1 MHFFLIIKKEK
12 VCVIS
17 SMYAFILVTY
27 FRSCRTKC
35 KTKFVVG
42 KEKNNKEEIIR
53 NISISVRNVALN
65 ISHKLKISSN
75 IDIKYVHILIKI

>member
-1 MHFFLIIKKEK
+1 
-12 VCVIS
+12 
-17 SMYAFILVTY
+17 MYAFILVTY